1 MGILQRY
8 VWGEVTRAFA
18 MALITMTGIFVLFMV
33 AAEAMNSHMLTPRDI
48 ANLIPYI
55 IPSTLPYTTPVSLLF
70 AVTVVY
76 GRIAGDNEIIAVKT
90 AGLSVMTVIWPTIL
104 LGAVVSASLWQMS
117 RTWIPSSAHQ
127 AKLVLFRDLE
137 DVVYKFLKRDKQFS
151 FPRSPFFVKVLD
163 VEDRVLIQPTFK
175 KKDRLPDGSET
186 YTGTIQAKSARLKF
200 DLDRKVVGVYLEGAE
215 AQNHAGSQEVT
226 LLPES
231 GHYIEIPFPD
241 VADRNMAMSIQEH
254 TNAELDEKLAEGRE
268 HLASDRT
275 RAAVAAGLRFASGR
289 LGEARWDEGQRKF
302 VQDGFKWDQVHEAFR
317 EHGYWR
323 KRCDELL
330 TEKHLRTSMAF
341 GSLLFVILGT
351 PIGIRFAKRDFL
363 SAFMTCFL
371 PIIGLYYPLML
382 LGINMGKEG
391 TMPPAIALW
400 ISNLVLAGLA
410 GWVYPRIIKY

>member
-8 VWGEVTRAFA
+8 VWGEVFRAFA

-33 AAEAMNSHMLTPRDI
+33 AAEAMNSHMLSPRDI
-48 ANLIPYI
+48 LHLVPFI

-104 LGAVVSASLWQMS
+104 LGAVVSVSLWQLS
-117 RTWIPSSAHQ
+117 RTWIPASAHQ
-127 AKLVLFRDLE
+127 AKMVLFRDLE

-151 FPRSPFFVKVLD
+151 LPGSPFFIKVLD

-175 KKDRLPDGSET
+175 QKKPLPDGGYT
-186 YTGTIQAKSARLKF
+186 YTGTIQAKTARLRF
-200 DLDRKVVGVYLEGAE
+200 DLDRKVVVVYLEGAE
-215 AQNHAGSQEVT
+215 AQNHGGAQEVT

-231 GHYIEIPFPD
+231 GHTFEIPFPEKKGEFA
-241 VADRNMAMSIQEH
+241 VKSIQEH
-254 TNAELDEKLAEGRE
+254 TNAELNEELANARE
-268 HLASDRT
+268 HLANDR
-275 RAAVAAGLRFASGR
+275 RREAIGVGLLFAAGKMG
-289 LGEARWDEGQRKF
+289 D
-302 VQDGFKWDQVHEAFR
+302 VKWGDVHEVFAKNL
-317 EHGYWR
+317 HW
-323 KRCDELL
+323 KKKCDELE
-330 TEKHLRTSMAF
+330 TEKQLRTSMAF
-341 GSLLFVILGT
+341 GSLLFVVLGA

-391 TMPPAIALW
+391 TMAPYKALW
-400 ISNLVLAGLA
+400 ISNLVLALLA